1 MTPGP
6 RADLRLGRLTA
17 VWLPLA
23 ATFLLVTGATPVI
36 NACINRLPDRNHE
49 LDLAAF
55 ALFLSC
61 IVVLH
66 SPLFVTREI
75 AIKLGVDRAGA
86 RRALR
91 FCLLAAAVISA
102 AQLAIGLTPAGTW
115 VLRVFSSSERVVAG
129 AQDAFRWIWP
139 APFLIAIRGVYQA
152 HQIRKDDTLFVGLGT
167 AARLLLVALFGLL
180 LAPRVGIPGPVLGS
194 VAVVLGILVETVF
207 SVVRIRHVEPLP
219 ETSTQEP
226 LSVLGF
232 ALPLMFANLLG
243 VFTSLFYLRVAAQ
256 VPEHVQ
262 EASLAAYQEARPLA
276 WIFSAGGF
284 ALQSL
289 TTAKVRDESDEG
301 PMLRFSL
308 IVGAGLSVALGLVV
322 FVAPLRDWILI
333 DLLGEERGGMVVE
346 FAVPTLMVAVALPLL
361 QAFRF
366 TVRGVLISRGR
377 TRTITVANIVTLT
390 LVAIALAFGI
400 VPPTENGSLNAYL
413 VWIGVLLLEL
423 AMLVR
428 FLYRPGDGDLPAPT
442 RAGYESAGG

>member
-1 MTPGP
+1 MIPEVRP
-6 RADLRLGRLTA
+6 DLRLGRLTT

-36 NACINRLPDRNHE
+36 NACINRLPERDHE

-75 AIKLGVDRAGA
+75 AIKLGVDQAGA
-86 RRALR
+86 RRAMR
-91 FCLLAAAVISA
+91 FCLLAAGVISA
-102 AQLAIGLTPAGTW
+102 AHLVMGLTPAGTW
-115 VLRVFSSSERVVAG
+115 VLRGFSSSETVVAS
-129 AQDAFRWIWP
+129 AQEAFRWVWP

-180 LAPRVGIPGPVLGS
+180 LAPRVGIPGPVLGA
-194 VAVVLGILVETVF
+194 VAVVLGILVETLF
-207 SVVRIRHVEPLP
+207 SVFRIRHVEPLP
-219 ETSTQEP
+219 ESSTQEP
-226 LSVLGF
+226 PSVLGF

-243 VFTSLFYLRVAAQ
+243 VFTSLFYLRVAGL
-256 VPEHVQ
+256 VPEDLQ

-289 TTAKVRDESDEG
+289 TTAKVRAPADEA
-301 PMLRFSL
+301 PMLKFSL
-308 IVGAGLSVALGLVV
+308 IVGTGLSATLGLIA
-322 FVAPLRDWILI
+322 FVPPLREWILV
-333 DLLGEERGGMVVE
+333 DLLGEKRGGQVVA
-346 FAVPTLMVAVALPLL
+346 FTVPTLMVAVALPLL
-361 QAFRF
+361 QAIRF

-377 TRTITVANIVTLT
+377 TRTITVANVITLT
-390 LVAIALAFGI
+390 LVAVALAFGL
-400 VPPTENGSLNAYL
+400 VPPTENGALNAYL
-413 VWIGVLLLEL
+413 LWIGVLLIEL
-423 AMLVR
+423 AMIVR
-428 FLYRPGDGDLPAPT
+428 FLYRPGDGALPAPT
-442 RAGYESAGG
+442 RRGYETTGG